1 MDEKTKLLICVGA
14 ATAANCIPCFDYY
27 YGKVEALGLN
37 REEVLET
44 VELAGQVKRG
54 AHMALKNSISER
66 MGEKREVNLP
76 CSAEVGSTCCRS
88 S

>member
-27 YGKVEALGLN
+27 YGKVEAIGLS
-37 REEVLET
+37 REEVLEA

-54 AHMALKNSISER
+54 AHMALKNSVSVR
-66 MGEKREVNLP
+66 MGRKKEFNLP
-76 CSAEVGSTCCRS
+76 CSAEAGSTCCR
-88 S
+88 

>member
-37 REEVLET
+37 HEEVLEA

-54 AHMALKNSISER
+54 AHIALKNSISKR
-66 MGEKREVNLP
+66 MGRKREVNLP
-76 CSAEVGSTCCRS
+76 CPAEAGSSCYR
-88 S
+88 